1 MEERAKLQ
9 VKDEVKDEIFLAF
22 CETLLFSD
30 VIPWH

>member
-9 VKDEVKDEIFLAF
+9 VKDEIFLAF